1 MVKEYRKKKIAP
13 PQKGFLAPKMGF
25 FAPDMGFKSI
35 IYFKT
40 LCKVR
45 KLVKYTKYD
54 VLSSRNAKKKKN
66 GRKNG
71 FLAPKTGFLAP
82 EMGFKSII

>member
-1 MVKEYRKKKIAP
+1 MMSYGQGIPKKKICP
-13 PQKGFLAPKMGF
+13 PKKGFLAPKMGF

-54 VLSSRNAKKKKN
+54 VLSSRNAEKN
-66 GRKNG
+66 NLLKNG
-71 FLAPKTGFLAP
+71 FLAPK
-82 EMGFKSII
+82 MGFFGP